1 MKRSKR
7 ILSLML
13 ALVVA
18 FSLTGCMEET
28 VEEKIS
34 ANGKCTRT
42 ITAYIEKAAVEDYV
56 KRKIGSDYMAEFEKQ
71 LTEEEGF
78 TLQTLNGKQYY
89 VSKPETEKTTIAKSA
104 KENQQ
109 SALKGE
115 YRMWET
121 GLYMNIKALDISLTD
136 DSGFSELLGNSTDD
150 RELLDIYNK
159 SYITYSV
166 VFDYNI
172 VKTDSKGVID
182 PANPKK
188 VTWKMSFTDFT
199 KAEVLE
205 AYCNSTIK
213 VSGVTQGATYRKARK
228 VKFSG
233 VKKATYRGKTI
244 KSSKKFKKHGQ
255 HTIVLKAANG
265 EQRTVSFF
273 IDTKKPTISGVK
285 NNKSYKK
292 GRSFFVNDKDSG
304 VASVTIN
311 GKKQTAG
318 STYFSLTKKGK
329 NKITVK
335 DKVGN
340 KKTITVTIKGKKRA

>member
-1 MKRSKR
+1 MRMRKR

-13 ALVVA
+13 VAVFA
-18 FSLTGCMEET
+18 FSLTGCMEEK

-42 ITAYIEKAAVEDYV
+42 MTVYIEKAAVEDYV
-56 KRKIGSDYMAEFEKQ
+56 NRKMGSDY
-71 LTEEEGF
+71 LTEMEKSLKEEGY
-78 TLQTLNGKQYY
+78 TLQTIEGKQYY
-89 VSKPETEKTTIAKSA
+89 VSKPETEKSTIAKQA
-104 KENQQ
+104 KDNQQ

-121 GLYMNIKALDISLTD
+121 GVYMNIKALNTSLTD
-136 DSGFSELLGNSTDD
+136 DSSWSGMLGETGDEELT
-150 RELLDIYNK
+150 EIYNK
-159 SYITYSV
+159 SYICYSV
-166 VFDYNI
+166 VFDYNVI
-172 VKTDSKGVID
+172 KTDSRGVID

-199 KAEVLE
+199 KTSVLE
-205 AYCNSTIK
+205 AYCKSGIK
-213 VSGVTQGATYRKARK
+213 VSGVTQGATYKKARK
-228 VKFSG
+228 LKFSG
-233 VKKATYRGKTI
+233 VKTATYKGKKI
-244 KSSKKFKKHGQ
+244 KSNKKFSKHGQ

-273 IDTKKPTISGVK
+273 IDTKKPTISGIK
-285 NNKSYKK
+285 NKKTYKK
-292 GRSFFVNDKDSG
+292 GKTFFVNDKDSG
-304 VASVTIN
+304 IASVTIN

-329 NKITVK
+329 NTITVK

-340 KKTITVTIKGKKRA
+340 KKTIKVTVKAKKK

>member
-13 ALVVA
+13 AVVVA
-18 FSLTGCMEET
+18 VSLTGCMEEK

-34 ANGKCTRT
+34 ANGKGTRT
-42 ITAYIEKAAVEDYV
+42 MTVYLEKASVEDYV
-56 KRKIGSDYMAEFEKQ
+56 NRKMGSDYMSDMEKE
-71 LTEEEGF
+71 LKDEGY
-78 TLQTLNGKQYY
+78 TLQTVNGKPYY
-89 VSKPETEKTTIAKSA
+89 VGKPEKENFTIAKQA

-121 GLYMNIKALDISLTD
+121 GVYMNLKALNTSLTD
-136 DSGFSELLGNSTDD
+136 DSSLSGVLGTEADDKEL
-150 RELLDIYNK
+150 EDIYKK

-166 VFDYNI
+166 TFDYNI

-182 PANPKK
+182 SANPKK
-188 VTWKMSFTDFT
+188 VTWKMSFMDFT
-199 KAEVLE
+199 KAGVLE
-205 AYCNSTIK
+205 AYCNSVIK

-233 VKKATYRGKTI
+233 VKTATYRGKKI
-244 KSSKKFKKHGQ
+244 KSNQKFKKHGQ

-273 IDTKKPTISGVK
+273 IDTKKPTIRGIK
-285 NNKSYKK
+285 NNKTYKK
-292 GRSFFVNDKDSG
+292 GKSFFVNDKDSG

-329 NKITVK
+329 STITVK

-340 KKTITVTIKGKKRA
+340 KKTIKVKIKGKKKA

>member
-7 ILSLML
+7 IL
-13 ALVVA
+13 ALLIVAVLA
-18 FSLTGCMEET
+18 FSLTGCMEEK

-42 ITAYIEKAAVEDYV
+42 MTVYIEKASVQDYV
-56 KRKIGSDYMAEFEKQ
+56 NHKMGSDYMAELEKS
-71 LTEEEGF
+71 LKDEGY
-78 TLQTLNGKQYY
+78 TIQTMEGKQYY
-89 VSKPETEKTTIAKSA
+89 VSKPETEKSTIAKQT

-121 GLYMNIKALDISLTD
+121 GVYMNIKALSSSLTD
-136 DSGFSELLGNSTDD
+136 DSSWSGLLGETEDK
-150 RELLDIYNK
+150 ELTEIYNH
-159 SYITYSV
+159 SYINYSV
-166 VFDYNI
+166 EFDYNI
-172 VKTDSKGVID
+172 TKTDSKGVID

-199 KAEVLE
+199 KTNVLE
-205 AYCNSTIK
+205 AYCHSGIK
-213 VSGVTQGATYRKARK
+213 VSGVTQGATYKKARK

-233 VKKATYRGKTI
+233 VKTATYKGKKI
-244 KSSKKFKKHGQ
+244 KSNKKFKKHGQ

-273 IDTKKPTISGVK
+273 IDTKKPTISGIK
-285 NNKSYKK
+285 NNKTYKK
-292 GRSFFVNDKDSG
+292 GKSFFVNDKDSG

-329 NKITVK
+329 NTITVK
-335 DKVGN
+335 DRVGN
-340 KKTITVTIKGKKRA
+340 KKTVKVKIKGKKK